1 MAAGSPCRSCSCTAR
16 TTTRA
21 RPSAPGWPSP
31 WGATA
36 GASPSSS
43 CRRGTG
49 WRRRSRARSTRR
61 SRGGWPRRSPR
72 SGPSGLSRGPEEEA
86 TMLRTRICELLGI
99 EHPIVLG
106 GMGTGTSPAL
116 VAAVSEAGGLGVLGA
131 TAQDPAAVARDAAE
145 IRALTGRP
153 FGLNLLLFR
162 ERPGQ
167 YDGLLAARPR
177 VVSTAWPTLEQE
189 LAGYVTRA
197 HAIGALFMHMVSTVA
212 EARAAARAGVD
223 VIVAQG
229 TEGGG
234 HVGVMGTMPLVP
246 MVVSAVA
253 PVPVLAAGGVA
264 DGRGLAAALALGADG
279 VLLGTRFLAS
289 DEAPIAKGFKQA
301 ILESDGH
308 DTLVTDIPDVAHGQ
322 VWPGAYVRVRRNRF
336 IEEWI
341 GRENELRRHRV
352 EVSARLREAAKAGDP
367 DRGAVMIGQTAGLI
381 DRVEPAADLV
391 REISRDAEAI
401 LRERLPRLLA

>member
-1 MAAGSPCRSCSCTAR
+1 
-16 TTTRA
+16 
-21 RPSAPGWPSP
+21 
-31 WGATA
+31 
-36 GASPSSS
+36 
-43 CRRGTG
+43 
-49 WRRRSRARSTRR
+49 
-61 SRGGWPRRSPR
+61 
-72 SGPSGLSRGPEEEA
+72 
-86 TMLRTRICELLGI
+86 MLRTRICELLGI

-131 TAQDPAAVARDAAE
+131 TQHGPAEMAREAAAV
-145 IRALTGRP
+145 RALTGKP

-162 ERPGQ
+162 ERSDQ
-167 YDGLLAARPR
+167 YEGLLAARPA
-177 VVSTAWPTLEQE
+177 VVSTAWPNVDQD

-197 HAIGALFMHMVSTVA
+197 HAVGARFMHMVSTVA
-212 EARAAARAGVD
+212 EAKAAARAGAD
-223 VIVAQG
+223 IIVAQG

-289 DEAPIAKGFKQA
+289 DEAPIAKGFKEA
-301 ILESDGH
+301 IVESDGH

-341 GRENELRRHRV
+341 GRENELRRHRAQ
-352 EVSARLREAAKAGDP
+352 VSAGLRAAAKAGDP
-367 DRGAVMIGQTAGLI
+367 DRGAVMLGQTAGLI

-391 REISRDAEAI
+391 RQISHDAEAL

>member
-1 MAAGSPCRSCSCTAR
+1 
-16 TTTRA
+16 
-21 RPSAPGWPSP
+21 
-31 WGATA
+31 
-36 GASPSSS
+36 
-43 CRRGTG
+43 
-49 WRRRSRARSTRR
+49 
-61 SRGGWPRRSPR
+61 
-72 SGPSGLSRGPEEEA
+72 
-86 TMLRTRICELLGI
+86 MLRTRICELLGI

-106 GMGTGTSPAL
+106 GMGTGTSPSL

-131 TAQDPAAVARDAAE
+131 TAQDPAGVARDAAA
-145 IRALTGRP
+145 IRALTGKP

-167 YDGLLAARPR
+167 YDGLLAAGPR
-177 VVSTAWPTLEQE
+177 VVSTAWPTLEQD
-189 LAGYVTRA
+189 LAGYVARA
-197 HAIGALFMHMVSTVA
+197 HAIGARFMHMISTVA

-352 EVSARLREAAKAGDP
+352 EVSARLREAATAGDP
-367 DRGAVMIGQTAGLI
+367 DRSAIMIGQTAGLI

>member
-1 MAAGSPCRSCSCTAR
+1 
-16 TTTRA
+16 
-21 RPSAPGWPSP
+21 
-31 WGATA
+31 
-36 GASPSSS
+36 
-43 CRRGTG
+43 
-49 WRRRSRARSTRR
+49 
-61 SRGGWPRRSPR
+61 
-72 SGPSGLSRGPEEEA
+72 
-86 TMLRTRICELLGI
+86 MLRTRICELLGI

-131 TAQDPAAVARDAAE
+131 TQQVPAEVARDAAA
-145 IRALTGRP
+145 IRALTGKP

-162 ERPGQ
+162 ERPDQ
-167 YDGLLAARPR
+167 YEGFLAARPR
-177 VVSTAWPTLEQE
+177 IVSTAWPSIEQD
-189 LAGYVTRA
+189 LTGYVSRA
-197 HAIGALFMHMVSTVA
+197 HAIGALFMHMISTVA
-212 EARAAARAGVD
+212 EAKAAARAGVD

-289 DEAPIAKGFKQA
+289 DEAPIAKGFKEA
-301 ILESDGH
+301 IVESDGH

-341 GRENELRRHRV
+341 GRDNELRRNRAA
-352 EVSARLREAAKAGDP
+352 VSAGLRDAAKAGDP
-367 DRGAVMIGQTAGLI
+367 DRGAIMLGQTAGLI

-391 REISRDAEAI
+391 RQISRDAEAI

>member
-1 MAAGSPCRSCSCTAR
+1 
-16 TTTRA
+16 
-21 RPSAPGWPSP
+21 
-31 WGATA
+31 
-36 GASPSSS
+36 
-43 CRRGTG
+43 
-49 WRRRSRARSTRR
+49 
-61 SRGGWPRRSPR
+61 
-72 SGPSGLSRGPEEEA
+72 
-86 TMLRTRICELLGI
+86 MLRTRICELLGI

-116 VAAVSEAGGLGVLGA
+116 VAAVSAAGGLGVLGA
-131 TAQDPAAVARDAAE
+131 TQQDPAAVARDAAA
-145 IRALTGRP
+145 IRALTGKP

-177 VVSTAWPTLEQE
+177 VVSTAWPSLEQE
-189 LAGYVTRA
+189 LAGYVERA
-197 HAIGALFMHMVSTVA
+197 HAIGALFMHMVSTVT
-212 EARAAARAGVD
+212 EARAAAQAGAD

-253 PVPVLAAGGVA
+253 PIPVLAAGGVA

-341 GRENELRRHRV
+341 GRDNELRRHRV

-367 DRGAVMIGQTAGLI
+367 DRGAIMIGQTAGLI

-391 REISRDAEAI
+391 REISRDAETI